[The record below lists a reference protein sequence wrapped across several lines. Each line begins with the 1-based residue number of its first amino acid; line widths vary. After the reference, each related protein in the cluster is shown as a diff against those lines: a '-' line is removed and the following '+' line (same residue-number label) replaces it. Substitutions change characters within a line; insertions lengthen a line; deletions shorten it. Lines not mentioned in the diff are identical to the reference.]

1 MKDSSH
7 IAFVEQYG
15 ETFSKEIGIDIPFAE
30 LLKEHLSK
38 VYQHAFK
45 WKKGHVPFHHAV
57 LIYLACHHEPFLRK
71 FTRNTFLGVGA
82 HEWAVMPI
90 YQATPIR
97 GLMSV
102 KDMLQGES
110 FKG

>member
-30 LLKEHLSK
+30 LLKEHLPK

-57 LIYLACHHEPFLRK
+57 LIYLACHHVPFLNK
-71 FTRNTFLGVGA
+71 FRPQIPRGVSS
-82 HEWAVMPI
+82 HEQAVVHLYELMPKNLTMI
-90 YQATPIR
+90 DVEDLR
-97 GLMSV
+97 
-102 KDMLQGES
+102 
-110 FKG
+110 